1 MSDWFH
7 WFLGWAGL
15 ILGFSGL
22 IFVHELGHFILAK
35 WNGVRVYVFSLGMG
49 PYLFSFTW
57 NGTVYA
63 LSMIPIGGYVIMMGQ
78 DDMNANLASNKD
90 TSDYRNKRPGQ
101 KAAILAAGA
110 AFNLIFTICVFTV
123 CYGVGMDVE
132 PPRIGTIIP
141 GRPLADAKIWPNG
154 SKESLPAN
162 LQKGDLIL
170 EVNSVP
176 VKTFVEAQLQIS
188 GTPQN
193 EELFLK
199 VERQPPGSANVQLV
213 TVKTKHDNA
222 FGASSIGLDHY
233 KYKMELPL
241 GFKTEDA
248 MVVDDFDSLKNA
260 KEVKEEP
267 AYTAGLRN
275 GDVLVRIE
283 DPKSAIPSANVSE
296 LDDVVLACARSEGHE
311 ITFVVLRDG
320 KTKDFK
326 LSPIKDPKRDLWIV
340 GLPMIQRRK
349 VVDIDEQSEA
359 YAKGLRVGHFVRGLE
374 PENPNADV
382 WKKGVLYWKKGA
394 DDKDILTMDLNV
406 PEQGKLAFTQ
416 ERDSSVFYKATSV
429 GEAIS
434 TAWDDT
440 LRFSGSVFAVL
451 RGLFTRDISTDALSG
466 AVGIGGAMFRVA
478 RTQTFINFMWFL
490 GFISLNLGVLQFVPI
505 PLLDGW
511 HLLMV
516 LIEKLKGSPVAPRIQ
531 EAFQYVGLFI
541 VGGLLLLATYNDI
554 RRLFVG

>member
-1 MSDWFH
+1 M
-7 WFLGWAGL
+7 GWAGL

-22 IFVHELGHFILAK
+22 IFVHELGHFVLAK

-49 PYLFSFTW
+49 PYLFSFTY

-63 LSMIPIGGYVIMMGQ
+63 LSMIPIGGYVKMMGQ

-90 TSDYRNKRPGQ
+90 MSDYRNKRPGQ

-110 AFNLIFTICVFTV
+110 FFNLIFTICIFTL
-123 CYGVGMDVE
+123 CYGVGMDIE

-141 GRPLADAKIWPNG
+141 GRPLANAQIWPNG
-154 SKESLPAN
+154 SKDPMPAN

-193 EELFLK
+193 EALFLK
-199 VERQPPGSANVQLV
+199 IERQPAGSGNWQLV
-213 TVKTKHDNA
+213 TVQTKHDKK
-222 FGASSIGLDHY
+222 FGASSIGLEHY
-233 KYKMELPL
+233 QYKMELPL
-241 GFKTEDA
+241 GFKTEDKIFA
-248 MVVDDFDSLKNA
+248 GEFDA
-260 KEVKEEP
+260 DMREMP
-267 AYTAGLRN
+267 AYKGGLRK
-275 GDVLVRIE
+275 GDQILLVT
-283 DPKSAIPSANVSE
+283 DSNPDMPP
-296 LDDVVLACARSEGHE
+296 LVVTEMEQLVIASARSEGRE
-311 ITFVVLRDG
+311 LTYRVMRDG
-320 KTKDFK
+320 KVQEFK
-326 LSPIKDPKRDLWIV
+326 IKPTIDEKKSDAWVV
-340 GLPMIQRRK
+340 GLRPDIRREI
-349 VVDIDEQSEA
+349 VDIDESSEA
-359 YAKGLRVGHFVRGLE
+359 FKKGLRKGNFALGFE
-374 PENPNADV
+374 PDSDDANADAWKSGV
-382 WKKGVLYWKKGA
+382 LHWKKNA
-394 DDKDILTMDLNV
+394 DDELSQRMPLAV
-406 PEQGKLAFTQ
+406 PEQGKFAFTQ
-416 ERDSSVFYKATSV
+416 ERFISVKYTAQTI

-478 RTQTFINFMWFL
+478 RTQTFINFLWFL